1 LELTPEDVNKALA
14 GDTRARRRLVDVLQ
28 PAIQGRV
35 VQELF
40 RRRALALRR
49 DVRQEV
55 DDMTQQVFV
64 SLLEDGGRALR
75 AWSPARGLSLV
86 DFVGLLTAR
95 QVASI
100 LRSGRRSPWK
110 EDSAAEDVFRAI
122 AAADPGPEVL
132 AAARDLGET
141 IIERL
146 RDELSPKGLALFE
159 LIFVRE
165 AETQEVA
172 EAYGMSMES
181 VYAWRSRIGRLT
193 RRIAEE
199 LQEGAGRKAAEGM
212 R

>member
-1 LELTPEDVNKALA
+1 
-14 GDTRARRRLVDVLQ
+14 
-28 PAIQGRV
+28 
-35 VQELF
+35 
-40 RRRALALRR
+40 
-49 DVRQEV
+49 
-55 DDMTQQVFV
+55 
-64 SLLEDGGRALR
+64 
-75 AWSPARGLSLV
+75 
-86 DFVGLLTAR
+86 LLTAR

-141 IIERL
+141 IVERL

-172 EAYGMSMES
+172 AAYGMSMES

>member
-1 LELTPEDVNKALA
+1 
-14 GDTRARRRLVDVLQ
+14 
-28 PAIQGRV
+28 
-35 VQELF
+35 
-40 RRRALALRR
+40 
-49 DVRQEV
+49 
-55 DDMTQQVFV
+55 MTQQVFL

-110 EDSAAEDVFRAI
+110 EDAASDQVFQAI

-132 AAARDLGET
+132 AAARDLGEM
-141 IIERL
+141 IVERL

-159 LIFVRE
+159 LLFVRE
-165 AETQEVA
+165 AETTEVA
-172 EAYGMSMES
+172 AAYGMTLES

-199 LQEGAGRKAAEGM
+199 LQADGERKTAEGM